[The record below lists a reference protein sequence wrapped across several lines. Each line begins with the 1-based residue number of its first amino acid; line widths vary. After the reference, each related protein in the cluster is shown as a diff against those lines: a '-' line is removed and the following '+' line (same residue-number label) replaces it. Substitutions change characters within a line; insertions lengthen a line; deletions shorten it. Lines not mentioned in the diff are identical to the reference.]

1 VVSLSPKV
9 NTVGGVRVKQ
19 LVVVALLA
27 VGCHP
32 TSPTQPPAGPS
43 GATDVC
49 SGFQPWES
57 SPYVLPYPVG
67 AAFVVNQGNCSGF
80 GHSGF
85 WKYGYDFTMAIGT
98 LVTASR
104 DGQVLYS
111 EGRGRDGEYSPTNL
125 VVIGH
130 EDGTVAV
137 YSHLTHAGALVSRGG
152 LVRAGDA
159 IGRSGNTG
167 NTGGLPHLH
176 LSVHPCAKL
185 PGLPNGDDYSC
196 PTIPVTFRN
205 TSPNP
210 EGLVAGRSYTAF

>member
-1 VVSLSPKV
+1 MPPIEALRLARPAC
-9 NTVGGVRVKQ
+9 
-19 LVVVALLA
+19 LVVAGLLLI
-27 VGCHP
+27 GC
-32 TSPTQPPAGPS
+32 SPSAPGQPPSGPS
-43 GATDVC
+43 GVTETC
-49 SGFQPWES
+49 SGFQRWAS

-67 AAFVVNQGNCSGF
+67 TTFLVNQGNCSGF

-85 WKYGYDFTMAIGT
+85 WKYGYDFTMPVGT

-104 DGQVLYS
+104 DGRVLYS
-111 EGRGRDGEYSPTNL
+111 EGRGYDGEYSPTNL

-137 YSHLTHAGALVSRGG
+137 YSHLTHGGALVSSGD
-152 LVRAGDA
+152 LVKAGEA

-167 NTGGLPHLH
+167 NTGGFPHLH
-176 LSVHPCAKL
+176 FSVHPCAKL

-196 PTIPVTFRN
+196 PTIPATFRN

-210 EGLVAGRSYTAF
+210 QGLVAGRSYTAL